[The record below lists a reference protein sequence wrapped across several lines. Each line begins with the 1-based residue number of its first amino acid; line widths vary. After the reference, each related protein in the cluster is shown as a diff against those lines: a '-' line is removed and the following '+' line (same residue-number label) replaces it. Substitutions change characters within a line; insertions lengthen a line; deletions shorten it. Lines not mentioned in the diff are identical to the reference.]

1 VVFFTLMLT
10 WAKGRWLL
18 AAKLRKIMPPVHQF
32 IVDLASHPPN
42 KVEGDGVFLTGNWN
56 AVPVALVKNV
66 RHNNAIHSRTFLL
79 HFRVED
85 VPRIPN
91 LEKIRTEKLA
101 GGFHRIMARYGFMED
116 PPLDK
121 VLTLAREQGLDLDP
135 QATSFYIGRENLVMA
150 ETSAMARWR
159 ANLFIFMSRN
169 ATDATSFFS
178 LPADQVIEVGV
189 RLEI

>member
-1 VVFFTLMLT
+1 
-10 WAKGRWLL
+10 
-18 AAKLRKIMPPVHQF
+18 
-32 IVDLASHPPN
+32 
-42 KVEGDGVFLTGNWN
+42 
-56 AVPVALVKNV
+56 
-66 RHNNAIHSRTFLL
+66 
-79 HFRVED
+79 
-85 VPRIPN
+85 
-91 LEKIRTEKLA
+91 
-101 GGFHRIMARYGFMED
+101 MARYGFMED

-135 QATSFYIGRENLVMA
+135 QATSYYIGRENLVMA
-150 ETSAMARWR
+150 KASAMARWR